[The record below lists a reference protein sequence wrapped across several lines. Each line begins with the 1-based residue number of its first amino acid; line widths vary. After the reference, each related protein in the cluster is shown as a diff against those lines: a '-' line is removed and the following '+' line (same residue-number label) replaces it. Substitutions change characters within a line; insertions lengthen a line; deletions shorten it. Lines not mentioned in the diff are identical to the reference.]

1 MMSLNSRNAPAL
13 DLPARFMGL
22 AIASLAIAVLSA
34 PWTLPLMQGQ
44 FNGFRLLALVH
55 LMTLGFVGSMIIGAS
70 YQLVPVALQVP
81 LFSVTL
87 GRMSFPFYLG
97 GLVLF
102 LTGLLREWLPGLAIG
117 GSLLGIAFALYIV
130 IIVGTFIRAPHK
142 DAIAWH
148 IVLGSVLS
156 GLGMV
161 LGVMLAFNKGNGFL
175 AGRLLDVLAAHIIVM
190 LVGWVTITYT
200 GVAYR
205 LVGMFT
211 LAEKHVSERQAWMAL
226 GLFGGG
232 TTLLALRF
240 MPGLPAMAGWAGAA
254 MILGGGV
261 LFSAQLR
268 RMYRKRM
275 RRTFDIHM
283 PFAIASAAMLLIA
296 ALSLLVGL
304 ILGSTP
310 ADPLWMATGWLVIFG
325 MVSTAIQ
332 GFFYKISTFL
342 VWLKRYAPVAGT
354 QPVPRLEEMYSRT
367 VGMTGFWLWSAA
379 IGAGWLALMLE
390 QPWLPFIGVLLVA
403 GALCFVFNVM
413 NIARHWM
420 PSMRSLLSVAI
431 HQGTGVRA

>member
-22 AIASLAIAVLSA
+22 SIASLALAVFSA

-55 LMTLGFVGSMIIGAS
+55 LMTLGFIGSMIIGAS

-81 LFSVTL
+81 LSSVTL

-117 GSLLGIAFALYIV
+117 GFLLGIAFVLYIV
-130 IIVGTFIRAPHK
+130 VIARTFLRSSHK
-142 DAIAWH
+142 DAVAWH
-148 IVLGSVLS
+148 IALASVLS
-156 GLGMV
+156 GTGMV

-211 LAEKHVSERQAWMAL
+211 LAENHVSERQAWIAL

-232 TTLLALRF
+232 TILLALRF
-240 MPGLPAMAGWAGAA
+240 MPGLPAMVGWFGAT

-261 LFSAQLR
+261 LFSLQLR

-283 PFAIASAAMLLIA
+283 PFAIASAAMLLLA
-296 ALSLLVGL
+296 AGSLFAGLV
-304 ILGSTP
+304 LGTSP
-310 ADPLWMATGWLVIFG
+310 ANPLWVATGWLVIFG

-354 QPVPRLEEMYSRT
+354 QPVPKLEEMYSRT
-367 VGMTGFWLWSAA
+367 LGMTGFWLWTAA
-379 IGAGWLALMLE
+379 IAGGWLALVLE
-390 QPWLPFIGVLLVA
+390 HPWLPLVGLLLVA
-403 GALCFVFNVM
+403 GALCFVFNVV

-420 PSMRSLLSVAI
+420 PSMRSLLAVAI
-431 HQGTGVRA
+431 HPGTGVRA